1 MATKSNGNAKTSI
14 HFGKWVKQF
23 IDLRDK
29 LAEFDEKAR
38 ELRKQI
44 LDPMNEVQE
53 KIMNALDAT
62 EQESARTEWGTASI
76 NVKYYA
82 SCPDPDAFVEF
93 VRENN
98 AYELMERRA
107 ASIPCRAFQEEH
119 GQLPPGV
126 TINAV
131 RSVGV
136 RRAS

>member
-1 MATKSNGNAKTSI
+1 MVTKPNGGSLTSI

-38 ELRKQI
+38 EKRKEI

-76 NVKYYA
+76 SVKYYA

-107 ASIPCRAFQEEH
+107 ASIPCRAFAEEH

-126 TINAV
+126 AINSV
-131 RSVGV
+131 RSIGV